1 MKKYKKSKTALVA
14 DVDCTADG
22 KPLCDANGVEGFP
35 TIKWGDP
42 SNLEDYEGGREYK
55 DLKKFAK
62 KNLKPQ
68 CSAKNL
74 HLCKG
79 KKKEQ
84 IEGYLVMDLEELKA
98 KVQEGTDALK
108 KAGEDLEAG
117 QKKLSDM
124 WKEMQEEKENTV
136 KAVKDSGYAMMK
148 SALSFREESNEKLEL

>member
-14 DVDCTADG
+14 DVDCTAKG

-42 SNLEDYEGGREYK
+42 NNLEDYEGGREYK

-74 HLCKG
+74 DLCEG
-79 KKKEQ
+79 EKKEQ
-84 IEGYLVMDLEELKA
+84 IEGFLTMDLEELKA

-108 KAGEDLEAG
+108 KADEELEAG
-117 QKKLSDM
+117 QKKLSEM
-124 WKEMQEEKENTV
+124 WENMTKEKENAIQ
-136 KAVKDSGYAMMK
+136 AVKDTGYGMMK
-148 SALSFREESNEKLEL
+148 SALAFREEANGKTEL